1 MRENKMTLNKYKRD
15 KEAKIQRI
23 TSITKNLIEKKGYN
37 NVSIRDI
44 VKEADVSIGLIYK
57 YFPKGKID
65 IIKHLSSQNVVDVF
79 QINHQDKIDFEDFP
93 GYMKETITK
102 MFELH
107 KKNIKLVKA
116 FTIAALMEDTILED
130 IKTID
135 AEDYIIVSE
144 FFNRFEG
151 VKISNTDSVKVF
163 TEWSI
168 TIKSLIFHSSVFP
181 TIFNDDESLI
191 NMLVDISLKIWS
203 YKP

>member
-1 MRENKMTLNKYKRD
+1 MALKKYERD

-23 TSITKNLIEKKGYN
+23 ISITKNLIEKNGYN

-44 VKEADVSIGLIYK
+44 VKEAEVSIGLIYK

-65 IIKHLSSQNVVDVF
+65 ILKHLSYQNMDEIF
-79 QINHQDKIDFEDFP
+79 QINKHDKIDFEDFP
-93 GYMKETITK
+93 GYMKETIQK

-107 KKNIKLVKA
+107 KKNIKLIKA

-130 IKTID
+130 IETID
-135 AEDYIIVSE
+135 AEDYIIVTE
-144 FFNRFEG
+144 FFNRFKG
-151 VKISNTDSVKVF
+151 VTISNKDSVKVL

-181 TIFNDDESLI
+181 TIFNNDELLI
-191 NMLVDISLKIWS
+191 NMLVDISLKIWN